1 MNLSSSLLRVLDGR
15 SASTK
20 AFLVGSL
27 LSFTMPLC
35 LKAHV
40 VTPKEAENIARKYI
54 KLPTKKATRG
64 VSKQSGYS
72 QNAPYYIYNDAQNK
86 GFVIVSGTTEM
97 GEILAYSNENALDT
111 INLHPGL
118 AQLLNSYKMAFK
130 AINTNN
136 AVETE
141 AKKGAFFAKTVAP
154 LLKTT
159 WSQDAPYNALLG
171 YNYTGCVAT
180 TISQVLKYHE
190 WPMQGM
196 GNVSYVNTSD
206 NRTLSGNLNLSQYD
220 WANMLPNYDAPVQA
234 TQAQRNA
241 VAKLMKDVGLAS
253 GMQYHP
259 GFAVATNQ
267 GAFDAFVKHFDYQA
281 TCVYQS
287 TEGPSVF
294 ADLLRQELVDGFPF
308 YFYGATKDYKGAHAW
323 VVDGFDDKGFFH
335 MNFGWNGQSNG
346 YYSLSA
352 LNLSQSGKEFNGAKL
367 AFSRAF
373 MAIFAHPNK
382 TGVKR
387 IDPSL
392 MPERGNLS
400 FTAEGAFTRKDGV
413 ERISNRMETYPVE
426 LSYIINKGLPFKG
439 DVGVTVI
446 DEQNNRV
453 ATAASQWHNEGGFTQ
468 QFFTGYGDG
477 KMQTDGILSTPISVN
492 VPLKGLKEGVY
503 TLKVVSADYQDDNT
517 WTDWV
522 LLRKAPYMVIKI
534 TADKVEVLEECSK
547 TSSFKLVAEPFYDKT
562 LNPGAKVTCNMAI
575 KNLSGLPK
583 DAYIKLSFLNDQGV
597 AVFSQT
603 SDKAFSFDSFG
614 TDYAQFEMKLP
625 TNLASGTYQ
634 TKVEVVNMY
643 NADDV
648 TLVKNPLNSTSN
660 SVTIEGEVISPFFT
674 MAFPSVSNSDGEG
687 ISSEKINL
695 NIEKVLSYGFLLNA
709 AEGHSYSGP
718 LSIVLE
724 DVITQKQIQVGAKI
738 AHEDL
743 VAGELKVINVGQVQ
757 SSSLKVLNKRSYK
770 WMVMG
775 EKNGVPF
782 NLLENQEDQYY
793 VTFEGSKTTNQE
805 YLTGIFD
812 TQYIENVAQR
822 VVFDGAQWS
831 ILGENIT
838 DVVLCS
844 VDGKQLLSIKNSA
857 NLTASVTLPIH
868 QKGIFVV
875 RWNDNGKW
883 FTQKIVNK

>member
-1 MNLSSSLLRVLDGR
+1 MNLSSSLLRVLDGK

-20 AFLVGSL
+20 ALLVGSL
-27 LSFTMPLC
+27 LSFAMPLC

-111 INLHPGL
+111 TNLHPGL

-190 WPMQGM
+190 WPVQGM

-241 VAKLMKDVGLAS
+241 VAKLIKDVGLAS

-400 FTAEGAFTRKDGV
+400 FTAEGAFARANGV
-413 ERISNRMETYPVE
+413 ERISNRMETYPIE
-426 LSYIINKGLPFKG
+426 LSYIINKGRPFKG

-468 QFFTGYGDG
+468 HFFTGYGDG
-477 KMQTDGILSTPISVN
+477 KMQTDGILSAPISVN

-522 LLRKAPYMVIKI
+522 LLRKAPYMVIKV

-547 TSSFKLVAEPFYDKT
+547 TSSFKLVGEPFYDKT
-562 LNPGAKVTCNMAI
+562 LNPGAKITCNMAI

-625 TNLASGTYQ
+625 TNLVSGTYQ

-743 VAGELKVINVGQVQ
+743 VAGEMKVINVGQVQ

-775 EKNGVPF
+775 EKNGAPF

-812 TQYIENVAQR
+812 TQYVENAAQR
-822 VVFDGAQWS
+822 VVFDGAQWN

-838 DVVLCS
+838 DVVLCG
-844 VDGKQLLSIKNSA
+844 VDGKQLLNIKNNA
-857 NLTASVTLPIH
+857 NLTASVALPIH

>member
-1 MNLSSSLLRVLDGR
+1 MNLSSSLLCVLDGR

-20 AFLVGSL
+20 ALLVGSL
-27 LSFTMPLC
+27 LSFAMPLC

-64 VSKQSGYS
+64 LSKQSGYS

-118 AQLLNSYKMAFK
+118 AQLLNSYKMVFK

-190 WPMQGM
+190 WPVQGM

-446 DEQNNRV
+446 DEQNKRV

-522 LLRKAPYMVIKI
+522 LLRKAPYMVIKV

-724 DVITQKQIQVGAKI
+724 DVITQKQIQVGGKI

-812 TQYIENVAQR
+812 SQYVENAAQR
-822 VVFDGAQWS
+822 LVFDGAQWN

-857 NLTASVTLPIH
+857 NLTASVALPIH

>member
-20 AFLVGSL
+20 ALLVGSL
-27 LSFTMPLC
+27 LSFAMPLC

-111 INLHPGL
+111 TNLHPGL

-190 WPMQGM
+190 WPVQGM

-413 ERISNRMETYPVE
+413 EHISNRMETYPVE

-522 LLRKAPYMVIKI
+522 LLRKAPYMVIKV

-634 TKVEVVNMY
+634 TKVEMVNMY

-743 VAGELKVINVGQVQ
+743 VAGEMKVINVGQVQ

-812 TQYIENVAQR
+812 TQYVENVAQR
-822 VVFDGAQWS
+822 VVFDGTQWN

-838 DVVLCS
+838 DVVLYG

-857 NLTASVTLPIH
+857 NSTASVALPIH

-875 RWNDNGKW
+875 RWNDNGKR

>member
-20 AFLVGSL
+20 ALLVGSL
-27 LSFTMPLC
+27 LSFAMPLC
-35 LKAHV
+35 LKAHI

-54 KLPTKKATRG
+54 KLPTQKATRG

-97 GEILAYSNENALDT
+97 GEILAYSTENALDT
-111 INLHPGL
+111 TNLHPGL

-190 WPMQGM
+190 WPVQGM
-196 GNVSYVNTSD
+196 GNISYVNTSD

-426 LSYIINKGLPFKG
+426 LSYIINKGRPFKG

-522 LLRKAPYMVIKI
+522 LLRKAPYMVIKV

-625 TNLASGTYQ
+625 SNLASGTYQ

-812 TQYIENVAQR
+812 TQYVENAAQR
-822 VVFDGAQWS
+822 VVFDGTQWN

-838 DVVLCS
+838 DVVLYG
-844 VDGKQLLSIKNSA
+844 VDGKQLLSIKNST
-857 NLTASVTLPIH
+857 NLTASVALPIH

>member
-20 AFLVGSL
+20 ALLVGSL
-27 LSFTMPLC
+27 LSFAMPLC
-35 LKAHV
+35 LKAHI

-54 KLPTKKATRG
+54 KLPTKKVTRS

-190 WPMQGM
+190 WPVQGM

-426 LSYIINKGLPFKG
+426 LNYIINKGLPFKG

-468 QFFTGYGDG
+468 HFFTGYGDG

-522 LLRKAPYMVIKI
+522 LLRKAPYMVIKV

-583 DAYIKLSFLNDQGV
+583 DAYIKLSFLNEQGV

-614 TDYAQFEMKLP
+614 TDYAQFDMKLP

-709 AEGHSYSGP
+709 SEGHSYSGP

-812 TQYIENVAQR
+812 TQYVENVAQR
-822 VVFDGAQWS
+822 VVFDGAQWN

-838 DVVLCS
+838 DVVLYG

-857 NLTASVTLPIH
+857 NSTASVALPIH

-875 RWNDNGKW
+875 RWNDNGKR

>member
-20 AFLVGSL
+20 ALLVGSL
-27 LSFTMPLC
+27 LSFAMPLC

-54 KLPTKKATRG
+54 KLPTKKVTRG

-190 WPMQGM
+190 WPVQGM

-413 ERISNRMETYPVE
+413 EHISNRMETYPVE

-522 LLRKAPYMVIKI
+522 LLRKAPYMVIKV

-743 VAGELKVINVGQVQ
+743 VAGEMKVINVGQVQ

-775 EKNGVPF
+775 EKNGAPF

-812 TQYIENVAQR
+812 TQNVENAAQR
-822 VVFDGAQWS
+822 LVFDGAQWN

-838 DVVLCS
+838 DVVLCG

-857 NLTASVTLPIH
+857 NSTASVVLPIH

-883 FTQKIVNK
+883 FTQKLVNK

>member
-20 AFLVGSL
+20 ALLVGSL
-27 LSFTMPLC
+27 LSFAMPLC
-35 LKAHV
+35 LNAHV

-111 INLHPGL
+111 TNLHPGL

-190 WPMQGM
+190 WPVQGM

-522 LLRKAPYMVIKI
+522 LLRKAPYMVIKV

-743 VAGELKVINVGQVQ
+743 VAGEMKVINVGQVQ

-812 TQYIENVAQR
+812 TQYVENAAQR
-822 VVFDGAQWS
+822 VVFDGAQWR

-838 DVVLCS
+838 DVVLCG
-844 VDGKQLLSIKNSA
+844 VDGKQLLNIKNST
-857 NLTASVTLPIH
+857 NSTASVALPIH

-883 FTQKIVNK
+883 FSQKIVNK

>member
-20 AFLVGSL
+20 ALLVGSL
-27 LSFTMPLC
+27 LSFAMPLC

-190 WPMQGM
+190 WPVQGM

-522 LLRKAPYMVIKI
+522 LLRKAPYMVIKV

-562 LNPGAKVTCNMAI
+562 LNPGAKVTCNIAI

-812 TQYIENVAQR
+812 SQYVENAAQR
-822 VVFDGAQWS
+822 VVFDGAKWS

-844 VDGKQLLSIKNSA
+844 VDGKQLLNIKNST
-857 NLTASVTLPIH
+857 NSTASVALPIH

>member
-1 MNLSSSLLRVLDGR
+1 MNLSSSLLCVLDGR

-20 AFLVGSL
+20 ALLVGSL
-27 LSFTMPLC
+27 LSFAMPLC

-54 KLPTKKATRG
+54 KLPIKKATRG

-111 INLHPGL
+111 TNLHPGL

-190 WPMQGM
+190 WPVQGM

-400 FTAEGAFTRKDGV
+400 FTAEGAFARKDGV

-522 LLRKAPYMVIKI
+522 LLRKAPYMVIKV

-660 SVTIEGEVISPFFT
+660 SVTIEDEVISPFFT

-743 VAGELKVINVGQVQ
+743 VAGEMKVINVGQVQ

-812 TQYIENVAQR
+812 TQYVENAAQR
-822 VVFDGAQWS
+822 VVFDGAQWK

-838 DVVLCS
+838 DVVLCG

-857 NLTASVTLPIH
+857 NSTASVALPIQ

-883 FTQKIVNK
+883 FTQKIANK

>member
-20 AFLVGSL
+20 ALLVGSL
-27 LSFTMPLC
+27 LSFAMPLC

-54 KLPTKKATRG
+54 KLPIKKVTRG

-111 INLHPGL
+111 TNLHPGL

-190 WPMQGM
+190 WPVQGM

-220 WANMLPNYDAPVQA
+220 WANMLPSYDAPVQA

-267 GAFDAFVKHFDYQA
+267 GAFDAFVKYFDYQA

-426 LSYIINKGLPFKG
+426 LNYIINKGLPFKG

-468 QFFTGYGDG
+468 HFFTGYGDG

-492 VPLKGLKEGVY
+492 VPLKGLKEGIY

-522 LLRKAPYMVIKI
+522 LLRKAPYMVIKV
-534 TADKVEVLEECSK
+534 TTDKVEVLEECSK

-583 DAYIKLSFLNDQGV
+583 DAYIKLSFLDDQGV

-709 AEGHSYSGP
+709 SEGHSYSGP

-743 VAGELKVINVGQVQ
+743 VAGEMKVINVGQVQ

-812 TQYIENVAQR
+812 TQYVENAAQR
-822 VVFDGAQWS
+822 VVFDGAQWN

-838 DVVLCS
+838 DVILCS
-844 VDGKQLLSIKNSA
+844 VDGKQLLNIKNST
-857 NLTASVTLPIH
+857 NSTASVALLIH

>member
-20 AFLVGSL
+20 ALLVGSL
-27 LSFTMPLC
+27 LSFAMPLC

-190 WPMQGM
+190 WPVQGM

-492 VPLKGLKEGVY
+492 VPLKGLKEGAY

-522 LLRKAPYMVIKI
+522 LLRKAPYMVIKV

-743 VAGELKVINVGQVQ
+743 VAGEMKVINVGQVQ

-812 TQYIENVAQR
+812 TQYVENVAQR
-822 VVFDGAQWS
+822 VVFDGAQWN

-838 DVVLCS
+838 DVVLCG
-844 VDGKQLLSIKNSA
+844 VDGKQLLSIKNST
-857 NLTASVTLPIH
+857 NSTASVAFPIH

-883 FTQKIVNK
+883 FSQKIVNR

>member
-20 AFLVGSL
+20 ALLVGSL
-27 LSFTMPLC
+27 LSFAMPLC

-111 INLHPGL
+111 TNLHPGL

-190 WPMQGM
+190 WPVQGM
-196 GNVSYVNTSD
+196 GNISYVNTSD

-426 LSYIINKGLPFKG
+426 LNYIINKGLPFKG

-468 QFFTGYGDG
+468 HFFTGYGDG

-492 VPLKGLKEGVY
+492 VPLKGLKEGIY

-522 LLRKAPYMVIKI
+522 LLRKAPYMVIKV
-534 TADKVEVLEECSK
+534 TTDKVEVLEECSK

-583 DAYIKLSFLNDQGV
+583 DAYIKLSFLDDQGV

-709 AEGHSYSGP
+709 SEGHSYSGP

-812 TQYIENVAQR
+812 TQYVENVAQR
-822 VVFDGAQWS
+822 VVFDGAQWR

-838 DVVLCS
+838 DLVLCS

-857 NLTASVTLPIH
+857 NLTAPVVLPIH

-883 FTQKIVNK
+883 FTQKIVSK

>member
-1 MNLSSSLLRVLDGR
+1 MNLSSSLLRVLNGR

-20 AFLVGSL
+20 ALLVGSL
-27 LSFTMPLC
+27 LSFAMPLC

-190 WPMQGM
+190 WPVQGM
-196 GNVSYVNTSD
+196 GNISYVNTSD

-220 WANMLPNYDAPVQA
+220 WANMLPSYDAPVQA

-400 FTAEGAFTRKDGV
+400 FTAEGAFARANGV
-413 ERISNRMETYPVE
+413 ERISNRMETYPIE
-426 LSYIINKGLPFKG
+426 LSYIINKGRPFKG

-468 QFFTGYGDG
+468 HFFTGYGDG
-477 KMQTDGILSTPISVN
+477 KMQTDGILSAPISVN

-522 LLRKAPYMVIKI
+522 LLRKAPYMVIKV

-547 TSSFKLVAEPFYDKT
+547 TSSFKLVGEPFYDKT
-562 LNPGAKVTCNMAI
+562 LNPGAKITCNMAI

-583 DAYIKLSFLNDQGV
+583 DAYIKLSFLNEQGV
-597 AVFSQT
+597 AVFSHT

-743 VAGELKVINVGQVQ
+743 IAGELKVINVGQVQ

-812 TQYIENVAQR
+812 TQYVENAAQR
-822 VVFDGAQWS
+822 VVFDGAQWN

-844 VDGKQLLSIKNSA
+844 VDGKQLLSIKNST
-857 NLTASVTLPIH
+857 NLTASVALLIH

>member
-20 AFLVGSL
+20 ALLVGSL
-27 LSFTMPLC
+27 LSFAMPLC

-54 KLPTKKATRG
+54 KLPTKKVTRG
-64 VSKQSGYS
+64 LSKQSGYS

-190 WPMQGM
+190 WPVQGM

-522 LLRKAPYMVIKI
+522 LLRKAPYMVIKV

-562 LNPGAKVTCNMAI
+562 LNPGAKVTCNIAI

-812 TQYIENVAQR
+812 SQYVENAAQR
-822 VVFDGAQWS
+822 VVFDGAKWS

-844 VDGKQLLSIKNSA
+844 VDGKQLLNIKNST
-857 NLTASVTLPIH
+857 NSTASVALPIH

>member
-20 AFLVGSL
+20 ALLVGSL
-27 LSFTMPLC
+27 LSFAMPLC

-54 KLPTKKATRG
+54 KLPTKKVTRG
-64 VSKQSGYS
+64 LSKQSGYS

-190 WPMQGM
+190 WPVQGM

-206 NRTLSGNLNLSQYD
+206 SRTLSGNLNLSQYD

-400 FTAEGAFTRKDGV
+400 FTAEGAFARKDGV

-503 TLKVVSADYQDDNT
+503 TLKVMSADYQDDNT

-522 LLRKAPYMVIKI
+522 LLRKAPYMVIKV

-724 DVITQKQIQVGAKI
+724 DVITQKQIQVGVKI

-743 VAGELKVINVGQVQ
+743 VAGEMKVINVGQVQ

-812 TQYIENVAQR
+812 TQYVENAAQR

-838 DVVLCS
+838 DVILCS

-857 NLTASVTLPIH
+857 NLTASVALPIH

>member
-1 MNLSSSLLRVLDGR
+1 MNLSSSLHRVLDGR

-20 AFLVGSL
+20 ALLVGSL
-27 LSFTMPLC
+27 LSFAMPLY

-40 VTPKEAENIARKYI
+40 VTPKEAENIAQKYI

-64 VSKQSGYS
+64 LSKQSGYS

-111 INLHPGL
+111 TNLHPGL

-190 WPMQGM
+190 WPVQGM

-426 LSYIINKGLPFKG
+426 LNYIINKGLPFKG

-468 QFFTGYGDG
+468 HFFTGYGDG

-492 VPLKGLKEGVY
+492 VPLKGLKEGIY

-522 LLRKAPYMVIKI
+522 LLRKAPYMVIKV
-534 TADKVEVLEECSK
+534 TTDKVEVLEECSK

-583 DAYIKLSFLNDQGV
+583 DAYIKLSFLDDQGV

-709 AEGHSYSGP
+709 SEGHSYSGP

-812 TQYIENVAQR
+812 TQYVENAAQR
-822 VVFDGAQWS
+822 VVFDGAQWN

-838 DVVLCS
+838 DVILCS
-844 VDGKQLLSIKNSA
+844 VDGKQLLNIKNST
-857 NLTASVTLPIH
+857 NSTASVALLIH

>member
-20 AFLVGSL
+20 ALLVGSL
-27 LSFTMPLC
+27 LSFAMPLC

-190 WPMQGM
+190 WPVQGM

-413 ERISNRMETYPVE
+413 EHISNRMETYPVE

-468 QFFTGYGDG
+468 HFFTGYGDG

-522 LLRKAPYMVIKI
+522 LLRKAPYMVIKV

-583 DAYIKLSFLNDQGV
+583 DAYIKLSFLNEQGV

-614 TDYAQFEMKLP
+614 TDYAQFDMKLP

-709 AEGHSYSGP
+709 SEGHSYSGP

-743 VAGELKVINVGQVQ
+743 VAGEMKVINVGQVQ

-812 TQYIENVAQR
+812 TQSVENTAQR
-822 VVFDGAQWS
+822 VVFDGAQWN

-857 NLTASVTLPIH
+857 NLTAPVALPIH

>member
-20 AFLVGSL
+20 ALLVGSL
-27 LSFTMPLC
+27 LSFAMPLC

-190 WPMQGM
+190 WPVQGM

-382 TGVKR
+382 AGVKR

-400 FTAEGAFTRKDGV
+400 FTAEGAFARVNGV

-426 LSYIINKGLPFKG
+426 LSYIINKGRPFKG

-468 QFFTGYGDG
+468 HFFTGYGDG
-477 KMQTDGILSTPISVN
+477 KMQTDGILSAPISVN

-522 LLRKAPYMVIKI
+522 LLRKAPYMVIKV

-625 TNLASGTYQ
+625 TNLPSGTYQ

-812 TQYIENVAQR
+812 TQYVENAAQR
-822 VVFDGAQWS
+822 VVFDGAQWR

-838 DVVLCS
+838 DVILCS

-857 NLTASVTLPIH
+857 NLTASVALPIH

-875 RWNDNGKW
+875 RWNDNDKW

>member
-20 AFLVGSL
+20 ALLVGSL
-27 LSFTMPLC
+27 LSFAMPLC

-54 KLPTKKATRG
+54 KLPTKKVTRG

-190 WPMQGM
+190 WPVQGM

-522 LLRKAPYMVIKI
+522 LLRKAPYMVIKV

-562 LNPGAKVTCNMAI
+562 LNPGAKVTCNIAI

-583 DAYIKLSFLNDQGV
+583 DAYIKLSFLNEQGV
-597 AVFSQT
+597 AVFSHT

-648 TLVKNPLNSTSN
+648 TLVKNSLNSTSN

-812 TQYIENVAQR
+812 SQYVENAAQR
-822 VVFDGAQWS
+822 LVFDGAQWN

-838 DVVLCS
+838 DVVLCG
-844 VDGKQLLSIKNSA
+844 VDGKRLLSIKNSA
-857 NLTASVTLPIH
+857 NSTASVVLPIH

>member
-20 AFLVGSL
+20 ALLVGSL
-27 LSFTMPLC
+27 LSFAMPLC

-111 INLHPGL
+111 TNLHPGL

-190 WPMQGM
+190 WPVQGM
-196 GNVSYVNTSD
+196 GNISYVNTSD

-241 VAKLMKDVGLAS
+241 VAKLIKDVGLAS

-426 LSYIINKGLPFKG
+426 LNYIINKGLPFKG

-468 QFFTGYGDG
+468 HFFTGYGDG

-492 VPLKGLKEGVY
+492 VPLKGLKEGIY

-522 LLRKAPYMVIKI
+522 LLRKAPYMVIKV
-534 TADKVEVLEECSK
+534 TTDKVEVLEECSK

-583 DAYIKLSFLNDQGV
+583 DAYIKLSFLDDQGV

-709 AEGHSYSGP
+709 SEGHSYSGP

-812 TQYIENVAQR
+812 TQYVENAAQR
-822 VVFDGAQWS
+822 VVFDGAQWN

-838 DVVLCS
+838 DVILCS
-844 VDGKQLLSIKNSA
+844 VDGKQLLNIKNST
-857 NLTASVTLPIH
+857 NSTASVALLIH

>member
-20 AFLVGSL
+20 ALLVGSL
-27 LSFTMPLC
+27 LSFAMPLC

-111 INLHPGL
+111 TNLHPGL

-190 WPMQGM
+190 WPVQGM

-426 LSYIINKGLPFKG
+426 LNYIINKGLPFKG

-468 QFFTGYGDG
+468 HFFTGYGDG

-492 VPLKGLKEGVY
+492 VPLKGLKEGIY

-522 LLRKAPYMVIKI
+522 LLRKAPYMVIKV
-534 TADKVEVLEECSK
+534 TTDKVEVLEECSK

-583 DAYIKLSFLNDQGV
+583 DAYIKLSFLDDQGV

-709 AEGHSYSGP
+709 SEGHSYSGP

-812 TQYIENVAQR
+812 TQYVENAAQR
-822 VVFDGAQWS
+822 VVFDGAQWN

-838 DVVLCS
+838 DVILCS
-844 VDGKQLLSIKNSA
+844 VDGKQLLNIKNST
-857 NLTASVTLPIH
+857 NSTASVALLIH

>member
-20 AFLVGSL
+20 ALLVGSL
-27 LSFTMPLC
+27 LSFAMPLC

-64 VSKQSGYS
+64 LSKQSGYS

-190 WPMQGM
+190 WPVQGM

-323 VVDGFDDKGFFH
+323 VGDGFDDKGFFH

-400 FTAEGAFTRKDGV
+400 FTAEGAFARKDGV

-468 QFFTGYGDG
+468 HFFTGYGDG
-477 KMQTDGILSTPISVN
+477 KMQTDGILSAPISVN

-522 LLRKAPYMVIKI
+522 LLRKAPYMVIKV

-547 TSSFKLVAEPFYDKT
+547 TSSFKLVGEPFYDKT
-562 LNPGAKVTCNMAI
+562 LNPGAKITCNMAI

-583 DAYIKLSFLNDQGV
+583 DAYIKLSFLNEQGV
-597 AVFSQT
+597 AVFSHT

-812 TQYIENVAQR
+812 SQYVENAAQR
-822 VVFDGAQWS
+822 VVFDGAQWN

-857 NLTASVTLPIH
+857 NSTASVALPIH

-883 FTQKIVNK
+883 FTQKLVNK

>member
-20 AFLVGSL
+20 ALLVGSL
-27 LSFTMPLC
+27 LSFAMPLC

-54 KLPTKKATRG
+54 KLPTKKVTRG

-190 WPMQGM
+190 WPVQGM

-206 NRTLSGNLNLSQYD
+206 NRTLSGNLNLAQYD

-413 ERISNRMETYPVE
+413 EHISNRMETYPVE

-522 LLRKAPYMVIKI
+522 LLRKAPYMVIKV

-743 VAGELKVINVGQVQ
+743 VAGEMKVINVGQVQ

-812 TQYIENVAQR
+812 TQYVENVAQR

-838 DVVLCS
+838 DVVLCG
-844 VDGKQLLSIKNSA
+844 VDGKRLLSIKNSA
-857 NLTASVTLPIH
+857 NSTASVALPIH

>member
-20 AFLVGSL
+20 ALLVGSL
-27 LSFTMPLC
+27 LSFAMPLC

-111 INLHPGL
+111 TDLHPGL
-118 AQLLNSYKMAFK
+118 AQLLDSYKMAFK

-136 AVETE
+136 AMETE

-190 WPMQGM
+190 WPVQGM

-453 ATAASQWHNEGGFTQ
+453 ATATSQWHNEGGFTQ
-468 QFFTGYGDG
+468 HFFTGYGDG
-477 KMQTDGILSTPISVN
+477 KMQTDGILSAPISVN

-522 LLRKAPYMVIKI
+522 LLRKAPYMVIKV

-562 LNPGAKVTCNMAI
+562 LNPGAKVTCNIAI

-743 VAGELKVINVGQVQ
+743 VAGEMKVINVGQVQ

-812 TQYIENVAQR
+812 TQYVENAAQR
-822 VVFDGAQWS
+822 VVFDGAQWR

-838 DVVLCS
+838 DIVLCG

-857 NLTASVTLPIH
+857 NLTASVALPIH

>member
-1 MNLSSSLLRVLDGR
+1 
-15 SASTK
+15 
-20 AFLVGSL
+20 
-27 LSFTMPLC
+27 MPLC
-35 LKAHV
+35 LNAHV

-190 WPMQGM
+190 WPVQGM

-522 LLRKAPYMVIKI
+522 LLRKAPYMVIKV

-625 TNLASGTYQ
+625 TNLPSGTYQ

-743 VAGELKVINVGQVQ
+743 VAGEMKVINVGQVQ

-812 TQYIENVAQR
+812 TQYVENAAQR
-822 VVFDGAQWS
+822 VVFDGTQWN

-838 DVVLCS
+838 DVVLYG
-844 VDGKQLLSIKNSA
+844 VDGKQLLSIKNST
-857 NLTASVTLPIH
+857 NLTASVALPIH

>member
-20 AFLVGSL
+20 ALLVGSL
-27 LSFTMPLC
+27 LSFAMPLC

-190 WPMQGM
+190 WPVQGM

-522 LLRKAPYMVIKI
+522 LLRKAPYMVIKV

-709 AEGHSYSGP
+709 SEGHSYSGP

-812 TQYIENVAQR
+812 TQYVENAAQR
-822 VVFDGAQWS
+822 VVFDGAQWN

-838 DVVLCS
+838 DVILCS
-844 VDGKQLLSIKNSA
+844 VDGKQLLNIKNST
-857 NLTASVTLPIH
+857 NSTASVALLIH

>member
-1 MNLSSSLLRVLDGR
+1 
-15 SASTK
+15 
-20 AFLVGSL
+20 
-27 LSFTMPLC
+27 MPLC

-64 VSKQSGYS
+64 VSKQSSYS

-111 INLHPGL
+111 TNLHPGL

-190 WPMQGM
+190 WPVQGM
-196 GNVSYVNTSD
+196 GNISYVNTSD

-400 FTAEGAFTRKDGV
+400 FTAEGAFTCKDGV

-426 LSYIINKGLPFKG
+426 LNYIINKGLPFKG

-468 QFFTGYGDG
+468 HFFTGYGDG

-492 VPLKGLKEGVY
+492 VPLKGLKEGIY

-522 LLRKAPYMVIKI
+522 LLRKAPYMVIKV
-534 TADKVEVLEECSK
+534 TTDKVEVLEECSK
-547 TSSFKLVAEPFYDKT
+547 ASSFKLVAEPFYDKT

-709 AEGHSYSGP
+709 SEGHSYSGP

-812 TQYIENVAQR
+812 TQSVENAAQR
-822 VVFDGAQWS
+822 VVFDGAQWN

-844 VDGKQLLSIKNSA
+844 VDGKQLLSIKNST
-857 NLTASVTLPIH
+857 NSTASVALPIH

>member
-20 AFLVGSL
+20 ALLVGSL
-27 LSFTMPLC
+27 LSFAMPLC
-35 LKAHV
+35 LNAHV

-190 WPMQGM
+190 WPVQGM

-413 ERISNRMETYPVE
+413 EHISNRMETYPVE

-522 LLRKAPYMVIKI
+522 LLRKAPYMVIKV

-547 TSSFKLVAEPFYDKT
+547 TSSFKLVSEPFYDKT

-724 DVITQKQIQVGAKI
+724 DVITQKQIQVGGKI

-812 TQYIENVAQR
+812 SQYVENAAQR
-822 VVFDGAQWS
+822 LVFDGAQWN

-838 DVVLCS
+838 DVVLCG
-844 VDGKQLLSIKNSA
+844 VDGKRLLSIKNSA
-857 NLTASVTLPIH
+857 NSTASVALPIH

>member
-20 AFLVGSL
+20 ALLVGSL
-27 LSFTMPLC
+27 LSFAMPLC

-111 INLHPGL
+111 TNLHPGL

-190 WPMQGM
+190 WPVQGM
-196 GNVSYVNTSD
+196 GNISYVNTSD

-426 LSYIINKGLPFKG
+426 LNYIINKGLPFKG

-468 QFFTGYGDG
+468 HFFTGYGDG

-492 VPLKGLKEGVY
+492 VPLKGLKEGIY

-522 LLRKAPYMVIKI
+522 LLRKAPYMVIKV

-547 TSSFKLVAEPFYDKT
+547 TSSFKLVDEPFYDKT
-562 LNPGAKVTCNMAI
+562 LNPGAKITCNMAI

-583 DAYIKLSFLNDQGV
+583 DAYIKLSFLNEQGV
-597 AVFSQT
+597 AVFSHT

-660 SVTIEGEVISPFFT
+660 SVTIESEVISPFFT

-709 AEGHSYSGP
+709 SEGHSYSGP

-812 TQYIENVAQR
+812 TQYVENAAQR
-822 VVFDGAQWS
+822 VVFDGAQWN

-838 DVVLCS
+838 DVILCS
-844 VDGKQLLSIKNSA
+844 VDGKQLLSIKNST
-857 NLTASVTLPIH
+857 NLTASVALPIH

>member
-20 AFLVGSL
+20 ALLGGSL
-27 LSFTMPLC
+27 LSFAMPLC
-35 LKAHV
+35 LNAHV

-190 WPMQGM
+190 WPVQGM

-522 LLRKAPYMVIKI
+522 LLRKAPYMVIKV

-625 TNLASGTYQ
+625 TNLPSGTYQ

-812 TQYIENVAQR
+812 TQYVENAAQR
-822 VVFDGAQWS
+822 VVFDGAQWR

-838 DVVLCS
+838 DVILCS

-857 NLTASVTLPIH
+857 NLTASVALPIH

-875 RWNDNGKW
+875 RWNDNDKW

>member
-20 AFLVGSL
+20 ALLVGSL
-27 LSFTMPLC
+27 LSFAMPLC

-64 VSKQSGYS
+64 LSKQSGYS

-154 LLKTT
+154 LLKTI

-190 WPMQGM
+190 WPVQGM

-477 KMQTDGILSTPISVN
+477 KMQTDNSLAAPVTVN

-522 LLRKAPYMVIKI
+522 LLRKAPYMVIKV

-724 DVITQKQIQVGAKI
+724 DVITQKQIQVGVKI

-743 VAGELKVINVGQVQ
+743 VAGEMKVINVGQVQ

-793 VTFEGSKTTNQE
+793 VTFEGSQTTNQE

-812 TQYIENVAQR
+812 TQYVENAAQR

-838 DVVLCS
+838 DVILCS

-857 NLTASVTLPIH
+857 NLTASVALPIH

>member
-1 MNLSSSLLRVLDGR
+1 MNLSSSLLRVLDSR

-20 AFLVGSL
+20 ALLVGSL
-27 LSFTMPLC
+27 LSFAMPLC

-64 VSKQSGYS
+64 LSKQSGYS

-190 WPMQGM
+190 WPVQGM
-196 GNVSYVNTSD
+196 GNISYVNTSD

-426 LSYIINKGLPFKG
+426 LNYIINKGLPFKG

-468 QFFTGYGDG
+468 HFFTGYGDG

-492 VPLKGLKEGVY
+492 VPLKGLKEGIY

-522 LLRKAPYMVIKI
+522 LLRKAPYMVIKV
-534 TADKVEVLEECSK
+534 TTDKVEVLEECSK

-583 DAYIKLSFLNDQGV
+583 DAYIKLSFLDDQGV

-709 AEGHSYSGP
+709 SEGHSYSGP

-743 VAGELKVINVGQVQ
+743 VAGEMKVINVGQVQ

-812 TQYIENVAQR
+812 TQSVENAAQR
-822 VVFDGAQWS
+822 VVFDGAQWN
-831 ILGENIT
+831 ILGENIN
-838 DVVLCS
+838 DVVLCG

-857 NLTASVTLPIH
+857 NSTASVALPIH

>member
-20 AFLVGSL
+20 ALLVGSL
-27 LSFTMPLC
+27 LSFAMPLC
-35 LKAHV
+35 LKAHI

-54 KLPTKKATRG
+54 KLPAKKTTRG
-64 VSKQSGYS
+64 VPKQSGYS
-72 QNAPYYIYNDAQNK
+72 PNAPYYIYNDAQNK

-111 INLHPGL
+111 TNLHPGL
-118 AQLLNSYKMAFK
+118 AQLLDSYKMAFK

-141 AKKGAFFAKTVAP
+141 AKKGTFFAKTVAP

-180 TISQVLKYHE
+180 AIAQVLKYHE
-190 WPMQGM
+190 WPVQGM
-196 GNVSYVNTSD
+196 GNVSYINGSD

-220 WANMLPNYDAPVQA
+220 WTNMLPSYDAPARPNQ
-234 TQAQRNA
+234 TQRNA
-241 VAKLMKDVGLAS
+241 VAKLMKDVGLAAR
-253 GMQYHP
+253 MQYHP
-259 GFAVATNQ
+259 GYAVATNQ
-267 GAFDAFVKHFDYQA
+267 ASFDAFVNHFDYQA
-281 TCVYQS
+281 TCVYQ
-287 TEGPSVF
+287 TVEGSSVF
-294 ADLLRQELVDGFPF
+294 ADLLRQELLDGFPF
-308 YFYGATKDYKGAHAW
+308 YFYGATQDNKGAHAW
-323 VVDGFDDKGFFH
+323 VLDGFDEKGFFH

-352 LNLSQSGKEFNGAKL
+352 LNLSQSGSEFNGARL
-367 AFSRAF
+367 AFTRSF
-373 MAIFAHPNK
+373 MAIFTHPNK
-382 TGVKR
+382 EGVKR

-400 FTAEGAFTRKDGV
+400 FTAEGAFTRKNGV

-426 LSYIINKGLPFKG
+426 LSYLINKGRPFKG

-446 DEQNNRV
+446 DADNKQV

-468 QFFTGYGDG
+468 HFFAGYGDV
-477 KMQTDGILSTPISVN
+477 KMQTDGILSTPISIN
-492 VPLKGLKEGVY
+492 VPLKDLKEGVY
-503 TLKVVSADYQDDNT
+503 TLKVVSADYKDDNT

-522 LLRKAPYMVIKI
+522 ILRKAPYMVIKV
-534 TADKVEVLEECSK
+534 TADKVEVLEECTK
-547 TSSFKLVAEPFYDKT
+547 TSSFKLLGEPFYDKT
-562 LNPGAKVTCNMAI
+562 LNPGAKLTCNVAI

-583 DAYIKLSFLNDQGV
+583 DAYIKLSFLNDKGS
-597 AVFSQT
+597 AVFSHT
-603 SDKAFSFDSFG
+603 SKNGFSFDSFG
-614 TDYAQFEMKLP
+614 TAYAQFEMKLP
-625 TNLASGTYQ
+625 ADIAPGTYQ

-643 NADDV
+643 DADDV
-648 TLVKNPLNSTSN
+648 ILAQNPLNSTSN

-674 MAFPSVSNSDGEG
+674 MAFPSVSNEVGLSVSPDG
-687 ISSEKINL
+687 IDLSYD
-695 NIEKVLSYGFLLNA
+695 KVLSYGFLLNA

-724 DVITQKQIQVGAKI
+724 DVITKKQIQVGSKI

-743 VAGELKVINVGQVQ
+743 TSGEMKFITVGQVQ

-770 WMVMG
+770 WMLMG

-782 NLLENQEDQYY
+782 NLLENQEEQYY

-812 TQYIENVAQR
+812 TQSVENTTQR
-822 VVFDGAQWS
+822 LVFDGAKWN
-831 ILGENIT
+831 ILGKNIT

-844 VDGKQLLSIKNSA
+844 VDGKQLLNIKNIA
-857 NLTASVTLPIH
+857 NLTASVALPIQH
-868 QKGIFVV
+868 KGIFVV

-883 FTQKIVNK
+883 FAQKIVNK

>member
-20 AFLVGSL
+20 ALLVGSL
-27 LSFTMPLC
+27 LSFAMPLC

-54 KLPTKKATRG
+54 KLPTKKVTRG

-190 WPMQGM
+190 WPVQGM

-522 LLRKAPYMVIKI
+522 LLRKAPYMVIKV

-562 LNPGAKVTCNMAI
+562 LNPGAKVTCNIAI

-583 DAYIKLSFLNDQGV
+583 DAYIKLSFLNEQGV
-597 AVFSQT
+597 AVFSHT

-812 TQYIENVAQR
+812 SQYVENAAQR
-822 VVFDGAQWS
+822 LVFDGAQWN

-838 DVVLCS
+838 DVVLCG
-844 VDGKQLLSIKNSA
+844 VDGKRLLSIKNSA
-857 NLTASVTLPIH
+857 NSTASVVLPIH

>member
-20 AFLVGSL
+20 ALLVGSL
-27 LSFTMPLC
+27 LSFAMPLC
-35 LKAHV
+35 LNAHV

-111 INLHPGL
+111 TNLHPGL

-190 WPMQGM
+190 WPVQGM

-413 ERISNRMETYPVE
+413 EHISNRMETYPVE

-522 LLRKAPYMVIKI
+522 LLRKAPYMVIKV

-634 TKVEVVNMY
+634 TKVEMVNMY

-743 VAGELKVINVGQVQ
+743 VAGEMKVINVGQVQ

-812 TQYIENVAQR
+812 TQSVENAAQR
-822 VVFDGAQWS
+822 VVFDGAQWN

-838 DVVLCS
+838 DVILCS
-844 VDGKQLLSIKNSA
+844 VDGKQLLSIKNST
-857 NLTASVTLPIH
+857 NSTASVALPIH

>member
-20 AFLVGSL
+20 ALLVGSL
-27 LSFTMPLC
+27 LSFAMPLC

-111 INLHPGL
+111 TNLHPGL

-190 WPMQGM
+190 WPVQGM

-468 QFFTGYGDG
+468 HFFTGYGDG
-477 KMQTDGILSTPISVN
+477 KMQTDGILSAPISVN
-492 VPLKGLKEGVY
+492 VPLKSLKEGVY

-522 LLRKAPYMVIKI
+522 LLRKAPYMVIKV

-547 TSSFKLVAEPFYDKT
+547 TSSFKLVDEPFYDKT

-614 TDYAQFEMKLP
+614 TDYAQFDMKLP

-709 AEGHSYSGP
+709 SEGHSYSGP

-770 WMVMG
+770 WMAMG

-812 TQYIENVAQR
+812 TQYVENAAQR
-822 VVFDGAQWS
+822 VVFDGAQWN

-838 DVVLCS
+838 DVVLYG

-857 NLTASVTLPIH
+857 NSTASVALPIH

>member
-20 AFLVGSL
+20 ALLVGSL
-27 LSFTMPLC
+27 LSFAMPLC

-190 WPMQGM
+190 WPVQGM

-426 LSYIINKGLPFKG
+426 LSYIINKGRPFKG

-446 DEQNNRV
+446 DEQNNRL

-522 LLRKAPYMVIKI
+522 LLRKAPYMVIKV

-597 AVFSQT
+597 AVFSHT

-660 SVTIEGEVISPFFT
+660 SVTIESEVISPFFT

-709 AEGHSYSGP
+709 SEGHSYSGP

-775 EKNGVPF
+775 ENNGVPF

-812 TQYIENVAQR
+812 TQYVENAAQR

-857 NLTASVTLPIH
+857 NSTASVALPIH

>member
-20 AFLVGSL
+20 ALLVGSL
-27 LSFTMPLC
+27 LSFAMPLC

-54 KLPTKKATRG
+54 KLPTKKATRS

-111 INLHPGL
+111 TNLHPGL

-190 WPMQGM
+190 WPVQGM

-522 LLRKAPYMVIKI
+522 LLRKAPYMVIKV

-648 TLVKNPLNSTSN
+648 TLVKNLLNSTSN

-743 VAGELKVINVGQVQ
+743 IAGELKVINVGQVQ

-812 TQYIENVAQR
+812 TQYVENAAQR
-822 VVFDGAQWS
+822 LVFDGAQWS

-838 DVVLCS
+838 DVVLCG
-844 VDGKQLLSIKNSA
+844 VDGKQLLSIKNNA
-857 NLTASVTLPIH
+857 NSTASVVLPIH

>member
-20 AFLVGSL
+20 ALLVGSL
-27 LSFTMPLC
+27 LSFAMPLC

-64 VSKQSGYS
+64 LSKQSSYS

-190 WPMQGM
+190 WPVQGM

-522 LLRKAPYMVIKI
+522 LLRKAPYMVIKV
-534 TADKVEVLEECSK
+534 TVDKVEVLEECSK

-614 TDYAQFEMKLP
+614 TDYAQVEMKLP

-812 TQYIENVAQR
+812 TQYVENAAQR
-822 VVFDGAQWS
+822 VVFDGAQWN

-838 DVVLCS
+838 DVVLCG

-857 NLTASVTLPIH
+857 NSTASVALPIH

>member
-20 AFLVGSL
+20 ALLVGSL
-27 LSFTMPLC
+27 LSFAMPLC

-54 KLPTKKATRG
+54 KLPTKKVTRG

-190 WPMQGM
+190 WPVQGM

-413 ERISNRMETYPVE
+413 EHISNRMETYPVE

-522 LLRKAPYMVIKI
+522 LLRKAPYMVIKV

-743 VAGELKVINVGQVQ
+743 VAGEMKVINVGQVQ

-793 VTFEGSKTTNQE
+793 VTFEGSKTTNLE

-812 TQYIENVAQR
+812 TQSVENTAQR
-822 VVFDGAQWS
+822 VVFDGAQWN

-838 DVVLCS
+838 DVVVYG
-844 VDGKQLLSIKNSA
+844 VDGKQLLSIKNST
-857 NLTASVTLPIH
+857 NLTAPVALPIH